1 MTRERTSLL
10 GRVRQAVA
18 DDAASVQVPAVASL
32 MAFQQQHAR
41 VKVGSA
47 YLPYNTD
54 GRPALELATQWVD
67 EILDSGRTDCR
78 IKVKGG
84 AQWGKTVWALNLYA
98 YLVGVRFLGVGY
110 YLPDQALVDG
120 IVDTKFRPDVVDQI
134 PWFASLLKIGKTVN
148 KSGRAVDRKGAV
160 MATDGARVA
169 LGYFLGC
176 NRVPTTYTHD
186 VQIVDERDDINE
198 RNEKFLD
205 GRLTSSDLRLRIDI
219 GTARYDAA
227 GMDAEFEDSTQHVA
241 NIDCLGCF
249 AEISPEDEWPGI
261 CRVQMGDACSSSDPA
276 LTLAGDFKARIAF
289 DDKGAGDPN
298 AGATVA
304 VHKPGN
310 RYYFAC
316 PHCGRAL
323 NRDAVRYLPRRP
335 EMAAMGKFGV
345 EVSQIATPAIGLMQI
360 VAAWTDAVR
369 DADKMVAFRC
379 DRWARPRSQAQ
390 GLSAGVID
398 RSRSLQPYAMSAAP
412 ASGSTAP
419 RFGGLDTGDKLWLCV
434 RETESAARK
443 RLPWAE
449 QLSPSTARIR
459 VPELFTA
466 LGLSCLFIDIGNER
480 QLARDLV
487 MILNGIMSAPA
498 VTEDQCAG
506 RITWGKELVW
516 DGEKKEWR
524 GLKAA
529 AVEFS
534 GKPGSGIVHE
544 IRRTQ
549 EGLAYPVIR
558 ANRDETIQRVVDE
571 FLCYDDGLVHVVDGK
586 LRTEPIMLMPDNGP
600 GCNAIVPILEKH
612 LLSGSRKVRN
622 RDNTLSFIDGVENH
636 LLLANAYSGL
646 SEAVIGGAGK
656 APHQTFQYERAAPAD
671 TTAIWGGL

>member
-1 MTRERTSLL
+1 MKKRTSIREQLSAAA
-10 GRVRQAVA
+10 GPAAAAV
-18 DDAASVQVPAVASL
+18 DVPVCASAREFL
-32 MAFQQQHAR
+32 TRHAR
-41 VKVGSA
+41 VKVGSR
-47 YLPYNTD
+47 YLPYVLDNL
-54 GRPALELATQWVD
+54 RPALQLATD
-67 EILDSGRTDCR
+67 LLDDIIAKRRPDCR
-78 IKVKGG
+78 IKIKGG
-84 AQWGKTVWALNLYA
+84 AQWGKTVWATNIMS
-98 YLVGVRFLGVGY
+98 YLLGVRFLGVGY
-110 YLPDQALVDG
+110 YLPDIELVQG
-120 IVDTKFRPDVVDQI
+120 VVDSKFRPDVVDQI
-134 PWFASLLKIGKTVN
+134 PWFAKLLRIGSTIN
-148 KSGRAVDRKGAV
+148 ESGKAVQRKGAI
-160 MATDGARVA
+160 MATDGEHVA
-169 LGYFLGC
+169 LGYFLGT

-241 NIDCLGCF
+241 VLDCPGCG

-261 CRVQMGDACSSSDPA
+261 CRVQMGGACSASDPA
-276 LTLAGDFKARIAF
+276 LTLAGDFKVRSGMKA
-289 DDKGAGDPN
+289 DPN

-316 PHCGRAL
+316 PHCGSAL
-323 NRDAVRYLPRRP
+323 DRDAVRYQARRP
-335 EMAAMGKFGV
+335 EMAAMGKYGI

-390 GLSAGVID
+390 GLSAGVIE
-398 RSRSLQPYAMSAAP
+398 RSRALQPYAMTAAP
-412 ASGSTAP
+412 APGATAP
-419 RFGGLDTGDKLWLCV
+419 RFAGLDTGDKLWLCV
-434 RETESAARK
+434 REIESAARK
-443 RLPWAE
+443 RISWAE

-459 VPELFTA
+459 VPELFTT

-487 MILNGIMSAPA
+487 MILNGIMTASA
-498 VTEDQCAG
+498 VSEDQCAG
-506 RITWGKELVW
+506 RITWNKDLLW

-558 ANRDETIQRVVDE
+558 ANRDETVQRVVDE

-646 SEAVIGGAGK
+646 AEAVLGGAGK
-656 APHQTFQYERAAPAD
+656 APHQKFVFDRVERND
-671 TTAIWGGL
+671 GSEKWGGI

>member
-1 MTRERTSLL
+1 MKNRPSIREQLAAAA
-10 GRVRQAVA
+10 GP
-18 DDAASVQVPAVASL
+18 AASAVDVPACSSAREFL
-32 MAFQQQHAR
+32 TRHAR
-41 VKVGSA
+41 VKVGSN
-47 YLPYNTD
+47 YLPYVLD
-54 GRPALELATQWVD
+54 DRRPALILATTW
-67 EILDSGRTDCR
+67 LDAIISKRRTDCR
-78 IKVKGG
+78 IKIKGG
-84 AQWGKTVWALNLYA
+84 AQWGKTVWATNIMA
-98 YLVGVRFLGVGY
+98 YLLGCRFLGVGY
-110 YLPDQALVDG
+110 YLPDIELVQG
-120 IVDTKFRPDVVDQI
+120 VVDSKFRPDVVDQI
-134 PWFASLLKIGKTVN
+134 PWFAKLLRIGSTIN
-148 KSGRAVDRKGAV
+148 ESGKAVQRKGAI
-160 MATDGARVA
+160 MSTDGTHVA
-169 LGYFLGC
+169 LGYFLGT

-198 RNEKFLD
+198 KNEKFLD
-205 GRLTSSDLRLRIDI
+205 GRLTSSDMRLRIDI

-241 NIDCLGCF
+241 VIDCPGCGD
-249 AEISPEDEWPGI
+249 AISPEDEWPGI
-261 CRVQMGDACSSSDPA
+261 CRVRMGDGPSPSDPA
-276 LTLAGDFKARIAF
+276 LTLAGDFKARVSA
-289 DDKGAGDPN
+289 ASSDPN

-310 RYYFAC
+310 DYYFAC
-316 PHCGRAL
+316 PRCGNYL
-323 NRDAVRYLPRRP
+323 NRNVVSYRPRRP
-335 EMAAMGKFGV
+335 EMAAMGKYGV

-390 GLSAGVID
+390 GLSVGVID
-398 RSRSLQPYAMSAAP
+398 RARSLQPYAMTAAP
-412 ASGSTAP
+412 AVGSTAP

-434 RETESAARK
+434 RETESSGRK

-449 QLSPSTARIR
+449 QLSPATARIR
-459 VPELFTA
+459 VPELFTT

-487 MILNGIMSAPA
+487 MILNGIMSASA

-506 RITWGKELVW
+506 RITWDKDLVW
-516 DGEKKEWR
+516 NGEKKEWS

-622 RDNTLSFIDGVENH
+622 RDNSLSFIDGVENH
-636 LLLANAYSGL
+636 LLLADAYSGL
-646 SEAVIGGAGK
+646 AEAVCGGAGK
-656 APHQTFQYERAAPAD
+656 APQQKFAYERVTPTDASEK
-671 TTAIWGGL
+671 WGGI